1 MTRGWLALCLP
12 LLLLFSFYS
21 LGIAAPVE
29 FVRRADG
36 EDSKPSLRILP
47 LGASITWGLLSPT
60 GNGYR
65 KHLRDQ
71 LRFDGWNV
79 DMVGSRSNGDMEDDD
94 VEARSGDVITQVET
108 AAAKSVG
115 YKPNVV
121 IINAGTN
128 DCRQGVD
135 IPNTGTRMEHMIKN
149 LVGSEDM
156 NDTLIV
162 LSTLIPST
170 QKLVAAHRDEVNK
183 QYRDLVKS
191 MQQNGVNI
199 VLADMDPPAPNVAN
213 GWISWPEDFTSENG
227 AVDDTHPNDRGYAK
241 MAYVWYRAIDDA
253 YANDLISEPVDT
265 GSSSGGK
272 TCEKTPGNGIYAGGL
287 TQKGSGED
295 DGIYYHSSESMGVV
309 YSLYGEKDFSEKI
322 FFARLY
328 DQERDDILVW
338 HESENTVQYQVYKN
352 NGGSKL
358 FDSPILVSVKD
369 NCIPRGVHFIDI
381 NGDGLDDFVCIG
393 TDGTA
398 YASVNNG
405 DGSSTK
411 APTFTSLGKWK
422 DSEGDQENVRL
433 GDVDGDGRADYCIVA
448 SNGDITC
455 WRNGWIDD
463 LPAYWQPLGKRFINK
478 EMGDIKG
485 VRFEDINGD
494 GRDDWIWVDDDG
506 ATTTYTN
513 SRSCAKG
520 KEGDG
525 LNVVWRQ
532 GFQKGQ
538 TSGPTHSGMGGISES
553 SLREQI
559 HFARIYG
566 ERQDFGLLGR
576 QDYVFVERGEFVDEN
591 LGFSW
596 DFHVWKN
603 VGSGATKIKAD
614 GNRYCNMMGHDDGR
628 MDYVWILSKGDMR
641 IYPNKGLINLS
652 DSSPSYWDASYVMFD
667 PSKLSIDKNLD
678 RRDLHLVDWDGDG
691 ACDIVWTDPTNEN
704 QPHLWR
710 NRIKDTGDFNWAYT
724 ADPAPQVRC
733 SEKRGLGFFDRP
745 VHLAD
750 ISGNGKSDYLCVE
763 KDGRVSGYV
772 HTNDGWGYIDQIKS
786 AEDKDRPNL
795 QWADVNGDGRAD
807 MLHTN
812 KFNGDGT
819 VWYNRG
825 RRDIGG
831 SKYWWENSGVKY
843 QGTVE
848 GSCTYFPDLNGDGFA
863 DMHAITHS
871 INNTAETWYND
882 CSGKNHFGDDGPI
895 EDPNLPII
903 PQ

>member
-1 MTRGWLALCLP
+1 
-12 LLLLFSFYS
+12 
-21 LGIAAPVE
+21 
-29 FVRRADG
+29 
-36 EDSKPSLRILP
+36 
-47 LGASITWGLLSPT
+47 
-60 GNGYR
+60 
-65 KHLRDQ
+65 
-71 LRFDGWNV
+71 
-79 DMVGSRSNGDMEDDD
+79 MVGSKSNGDMEDDD
-94 VEARSGDVITQVET
+94 VEAHSGDVITKVRT
-108 AAAKSVG
+108 AAANSVG

-128 DCRQGVD
+128 DCRQEVD
-135 IPNTGTRMEHMIKN
+135 IPNVGARMMSLIKY

-170 QKLVAAHRDEVNK
+170 QKLIAAHRGEVNR

-191 MQQNGVNI
+191 MKGDGVNI
-199 VLADMDPPAPNVAN
+199 VLADMDPPAPDAAN
-213 GWISWPEDFTSENG
+213 GWISWPGDFTSENG
-227 AVDDTHPNDRGYAK
+227 DVDDTHPNDHGYAK

-253 YANDLISEPVDT
+253 YGDGLISEPVDT
-265 GSSSGGK
+265 DSSWGNGP
-272 TCEKTPGNGIYAGGL
+272 CEKASGNGIYAGGL

-295 DGIYYHSSESMGVV
+295 DGIYYHSSESMGVI
-309 YSLYGEKDFSEKI
+309 YSLYGQKDFSEKI
-322 FFARLY
+322 FFAHLY

-358 FDSPILVSVKD
+358 FDNPILISVKD

-381 NGDGLDDFVCIG
+381 NGDGLDDFVCIS
-393 TDGTA
+393 TDGMA

-405 DGSSTK
+405 DGSNTK

-455 WRNGWIDD
+455 WRNGWINN
-463 LPAYWQPLGKRFINK
+463 LPAYWQPLGKRFTGK

-494 GRDDWIWVDDDG
+494 GRDDLIWVDDDG

-513 SRSCAKG
+513 SRSCIKG
-520 KEGDG
+520 TEGDG
-525 LNVVWRQ
+525 LNI
-532 GFQKGQ
+532 
-538 TSGPTHSGMGGISES
+538 GMGGIAES
-553 SLREQI
+553 SLRGQI

-576 QDYVFVERGEFVDEN
+576 QDYVFVQRGEFAGED

-614 GNRYCNMMGHDDGR
+614 GNRYCNMMGHDDGLPATG
-628 MDYVWILSKGDMR
+628 MPIMSCLT
-641 IYPNKGLINLS
+641 P
-652 DSSPSYWDASYVMFD
+652 P
-667 PSKLSIDKNLD
+667 KLSIDKDLD

-691 ACDIVWTDPTNEN
+691 ACDIVWTDPTNDN

-724 ADPAPQVRC
+724 ANPAPGVHC

-772 HTNDGWGYIDQIKS
+772 HTNDGWDHIDQIKS
-786 AEDKDRPNL
+786 AEDKDRANM

-807 MLHTN
+807 IIHTN

-825 RRDIGG
+825 RRDIGD
-831 SKYWWENSGVKY
+831 SNYKWENAGVRY
-843 QGTVE
+843 QGAVE

-871 INNTAETWYND
+871 TKNTAETWYNA

-895 EDPNLPII
+895 EDPKLPII